1 MACWPCRDCTRLFY
15 TARETHSIS
24 KLYTHAIWALF
35 WNSENAYGKQ
45 AGLGVFNDQWSKHLD
60 VVKKGG
66 EMFTDMTDGWLSI
79 LPAGDERTYLEL
91 PLSAPLGVQRSFSW

>member
-1 MACWPCRDCTRLFY
+1 M
-15 TARETHSIS
+15 
-24 KLYTHAIWALF
+24 
-35 WNSENAYGKQ
+35 
-45 AGLGVFNDQWSKHLD
+45 FNDQWSKHLD